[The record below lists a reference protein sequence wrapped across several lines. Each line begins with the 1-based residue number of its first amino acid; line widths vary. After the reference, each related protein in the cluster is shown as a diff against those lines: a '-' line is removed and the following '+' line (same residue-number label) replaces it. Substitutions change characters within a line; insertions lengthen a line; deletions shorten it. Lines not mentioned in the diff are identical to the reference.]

1 MQKTPRQ
8 YMTELLI
15 KFGRMFQLPEP
26 PAEYVDAIYTAIHGQ
41 QWTVKQ
47 FAIVL
52 NTLTT
57 DEKYTEQSARFGK
70 YPMISDYLRIKQRS
84 DSKDFYNSLSAYLSG
99 DWWEKDNVLAL
110 ASPAQAN
117 AILQAGGLSNL
128 FQRAT
133 GDMPT
138 PVYKLVDIVAEN
150 ESESPTEEID
160 TQHRIGQPTSMAQ
173 ITSTTNKNQKNT

>member
-1 MQKTPRQ
+1 MKTPRQ

-26 PAEYVDAIYTAIHGQ
+26 PAEYVDAIYTALHGQ
-41 QWTVKQ
+41 NWTIKQ

-52 NTLTT
+52 NTLVN
-57 DEKYTEQSARFGK
+57 DNKYTEQSARFGK
-70 YPMISDYLRIKQRS
+70 YPMISDYLRIKRRS

-99 DWWEKDNVLAL
+99 DWWEKENVLKY
-110 ASPAQAN
+110 ASPAQKN
-117 AILQAGGLSNL
+117 AIIQAGGLNNL
-128 FQRAT
+128 YQRAT

-150 ESESPTEEID
+150 ESEAPTELID
-160 TQHRIGQPTSMAQ
+160 TGHRIGAPTTLKQ
-173 ITSTTNKNQKNT
+173 IGENK

>member
-1 MQKTPRQ
+1 MKTPRQ

-26 PAEYVDAIYTAIHGQ
+26 PAEYVDAIYTALHGQ
-41 QWTVKQ
+41 NWTVKQ
-47 FAIVL
+47 FAIAL
-52 NTLTT
+52 NILVS
-57 DEKYTEQSARFGK
+57 DKNYTEQSARFGK
-70 YPMISDYLRIKQRS
+70 YPMISDFLRTKQKN
-84 DSKDFYNSLSAYLSG
+84 DSKEFYNSLSAYLSG
-99 DWWEKDNVLAL
+99 DWWEKENVLAL

-138 PVYKLVDIVAEN
+138 PVYKLVDMIAEN
-150 ESESPTEEID
+150 ESEAPTELID
-160 TQHRIGQPTSMAQ
+160 TDHRIGAPTTLKQ
-173 ITSTTNKNQKNT
+173 ISEEKRQKNT